1 MEEALLEIIEAV
13 RSGVVGGEGAD
24 SSADAAWLDKLVRR
38 HNRAAHDGTRQVA
51 KRRLLPFYLHV
62 KAEDPERW
70 AAWKVSEAT
79 EAALVRLLQAKPRR
93 TASGVATITV
103 LTKPWP
109 CSGACVFC
117 PNDIRMPKS
126 YLSRRPGHRGRGGG
140 RVSRTMSG
148 AQSPRGRA
156 PRRKGSRRGKARL

>member
-70 AAWKVSEAT
+70 AAWKVSEAHD
-79 EAALVRLLQAKPRR
+79 AALVRLLQA
-93 TASGVATITV
+93 
-103 LTKPWP
+103 
-109 CSGACVFC
+109 
-117 PNDIRMPKS
+117 
-126 YLSRRPGHRGRGGG
+126 
-140 RVSRTMSG
+140 
-148 AQSPRGRA
+148 
-156 PRRKGSRRGKARL
+156 